1 MASSALFK
9 FHSQTFKSPNPSPP
23 SSHHPKPR
31 ISHLHFPNLTSPHS
45 RHLNKESA
53 TRTRFLAPLCSSL
66 PSPSSPPVSKEEAI
80 LQAKTCLSSCLVKP
94 LNNPKLAS
102 PKLKKLKQPRFRL
115 EIPIL
120 DDDDGSP
127 SSLTQLAFS
136 IFSDMPIS
144 RRGSNVVVKLLFLWP
159 DPSFI
164 EPAVKAF
171 RSDST
176 TNHIAMS
183 PVSEPLK
190 KALKSADVA
199 VFMAPERSQLEDV
212 RLSTEGFATKP
223 VVMINPRW
231 LFEEEK
237 SFGDDDFVGS
247 FDVIY
252 AFTGLEVRGI
262 LSKRKGVI
270 FKCVR
275 DGVVS
280 GERWNVLVEEEEGDG
295 ALKVVSQFKARPS
308 MEEVEL
314 VLYNLMAM
322 NSPITKS
329 AKFLKDLVSNITG
342 KK

>member
-1 MASSALFK
+1 MASSTLFK
-9 FHSQTFKSPNPSPP
+9 LHSSQTFNALNPSLPFSYP
-23 SSHHPKPR
+23 HESR
-31 ISHLHFPNLTSPHS
+31 IFHLHFSRSLSKHS
-45 RHLNKESA
+45 HFNHK
-53 TRTRFLAPLCSSL
+53 TTTTRFFVPLCLAL
-66 PSPSSPPVSKEEAI
+66 PSSSSSPPVSKEEAI
-80 LQAKTCLSSCLVKP
+80 LQAKTCLSSCLTKP

-120 DDDDGSP
+120 DDDSP
-127 SSLTQLAFS
+127 SSLSQLAFS
-136 IFSDMPIS
+136 IFHDMPIS
-144 RRGSNVVVKLLFLWP
+144 RRGSNAKLLFLWP

-164 EPAVKAF
+164 ETAVTTF
-171 RSDST
+171 RSDDT
-176 TNHIAMS
+176 DHVAIS
-183 PVSEPLK
+183 PISDSVNR
-190 KALKSADVA
+190 ALRSADVA
-199 VFMAPERSQLEDV
+199 IFMAPERSQLEYV
-212 RLSTEGFATKP
+212 RTATQGFSTKP

-237 SFGDDDFVGS
+237 SFDDEFVGS
-247 FDVIY
+247 FEVIY
-252 AFTGLEVRGI
+252 AFTGLEVRGV

-280 GERWNVLVEEEEGDG
+280 GERWNVLVEEEEGT
-295 ALKVVSQFKARPS
+295 LKVVSQFKSRPS

-329 AKFLKDLVSNITG
+329 AKFLKDFVSNITG

>member
-1 MASSALFK
+1 MASSTLFK
-9 FHSQTFKSPNPSPP
+9 LNTQTFKALNP
-23 SSHHPKPR
+23 SSHSLCPPKSR
-31 ISHLHFPNLTSPHS
+31 IFHLHFSKSLSQQQHS
-45 RHLNKESA
+45 KLNHKS
-53 TRTRFLAPLCSSL
+53 TTTRFFAPLCFSL
-66 PSPSSPPVSKEEAI
+66 PSPSSPPISKEEAI
-80 LQAKTCLSSCLVKP
+80 LQ
-94 LNNPKLAS
+94 LAS

-120 DDDDGSP
+120 DDDSP
-127 SSLTQLAFS
+127 SSLSQLAFS
-136 IFSDMPIS
+136 IFHDLPIS
-144 RRGSNVVVKLLFLWP
+144 RRGSPNVKLLFLWP
-159 DPSFI
+159 DPSSLDS
-164 EPAVKAF
+164 AVKAF
-171 RSDST
+171 RSDSI
-176 TNHIAMS
+176 NHIAMS
-183 PVSEPLK
+183 PVSDAVI
-190 KALKSADVA
+190 KALRSADVA
-199 VFMAPERSQLEDV
+199 VFMAPERTQLEDV
-212 RLSTEGFATKP
+212 KTASEAFSSKP

-237 SFGDDDFVGS
+237 SFGDELNGFIGS
-247 FDVIY
+247 FEVIY
-252 AFTGLEVRGI
+252 AFTGLEVRGL

-280 GERWNVLVEEEEGDG
+280 GERWNVLVEEEEGNG
-295 ALKVVSQFKARPS
+295 TLKVVSQFKARPS